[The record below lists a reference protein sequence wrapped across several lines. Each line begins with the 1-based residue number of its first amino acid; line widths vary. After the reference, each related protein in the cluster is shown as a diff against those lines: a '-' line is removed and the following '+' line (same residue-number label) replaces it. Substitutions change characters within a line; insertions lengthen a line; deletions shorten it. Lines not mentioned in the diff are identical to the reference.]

1 MTQVTQANQYFE
13 QLLQRVPVIRNK
25 QLATI
30 KKFLTVMQD
39 KTRQKIQEQSDV
51 HQDAHATNT
60 QNNLNVSQTDIRSIV
75 TDSVLTSCINVDKL
89 WKLAKLI
96 NIVQQMQHITLHD
109 NQILATLALIDS
121 NIIEMSTGEGKTYSG
136 LIAAMYLAKYQHLNV
151 HLITTND
158 YLATRDYQQALPM
171 YKQAGL
177 TAGLV
182 TEDLTRKQKQI
193 AYGKDVVYVTDEN
206 VGFDYLRDM
215 TETKQSN
222 IRIPKMQAVI
232 IDEADSVLLD
242 NNRSPLI
249 LSLPADNTSMFHLAY
264 KFIKSINVNDYA
276 CEPDLNYIYL
286 NKAGQIKLNKF
297 IKQYNVSDKSDLLT
311 CVNIFLHAKY
321 LMKRGRDYI
330 VKDKNIDSKD
340 ESKDTQVTQAYVRN
354 HVQDQEYVNSC
365 VKDYSLQNTNNKS
378 VNTPARSRIVLLNTD
393 TGRVSVNRKYSDG
406 ITTALEIMYDLPVTA
421 DYQDIQKISYQNL
434 FLLYSHLSGMTGTAY
449 VSRKELWQ
457 LYHKHVVR
465 IQNNFKLKRIM
476 YSDSVYTTSDER
488 DKAAIQEILD
498 YHERHIPVLVQTLDV
513 LSAMQFSNLLNTYNL
528 PNQLFTALTFKNA
541 KTDEDE
547 FNQEQQLVKKI
558 GQRDSI
564 TVATNIA
571 GRGTDIKLGTDV
583 QQLHVIGLGHSR
595 NKRLDLQFVGRSGR
609 QGQIGSSHFLVSL
622 DDPLIKQYGQRG
634 LLKNITGLQN
644 RRHVHGTRI
653 DATGKITGTFIK
665 HLKRSAYNANN
676 IDLTQRKMLADFDQV
691 DETFRQKLVQ
701 MRSTLLIPDKYTTN
715 IRHNIKHV
723 LEMLIYSGM
732 EQYDWYNN
740 VALRSTLINKLNQQ
754 QYLNFANTMSYE
766 DLLLAMT
773 NYLQTYLDNATDDQ
787 LKRMQEIVLKLI
799 NELWEHQ
806 LKLFHSDQL
815 QVQFVGYLGIQPVEQ
830 YTVLVKQQYEQMWK
844 QLQLNTFVQVVND
857 SQIAKN

>member
-1 MTQVTQANQYFE
+1 MTQVTQAKQHLE
-13 QLLQRVPVIRNK
+13 QFLQRIPVVRNK
-25 QLATI
+25 QLTLV
-30 KKFLTVMQD
+30 KQFLNVMQHS
-39 KTRQKIQEQSDV
+39 EN
-51 HQDAHATNT
+51 NT
-60 QNNLNVSQTDIRSIV
+60 FNSSVSKSV
-75 TDSVLTSCINVDKL
+75 NSVLTSCINVDKL

-109 NQILATLALIDS
+109 NQILATLALIDA

-158 YLATRDYQQALPM
+158 YLATRDYQQARPM
-171 YKQAGL
+171 YKQVGL

-182 TEDLTRKQKQI
+182 TEDLTRKQKQV
-193 AYGKDVVYVTDEN
+193 AYRKDVVYVTDEN

-249 LSLPADNTSMFHLAY
+249 LSVPADNTSMFYLAY
-264 KFIKSINVNDYA
+264 KFLKLINVNDYA

-297 IKQYNVSDKSDLLT
+297 IKQHNVSDKSDLLT

-330 VKDKNIDSKD
+330 VKDKNIDLKD
-340 ESKDTQVTQAYVRN
+340 KFKDNQATRTYVRN
-354 HVQDQEYVNSC
+354 HVQDQEHVNINNDSR
-365 VKDYSLQNTNNKS
+365 VKDYSLQNTNNKL
-378 VNTPARSRIVLLNTD
+378 VDKPERSRIVLLNTD

-547 FNQEQQLVKKI
+547 FNQEQKLVKKI

-634 LLKNITGLQN
+634 LLKNITELQN

-653 DATGKITGTFIK
+653 DATGKITGKFIK

-701 MRSTLLIPDKYTTN
+701 MRSSLLIPDKYTTN
-715 IRHNIKHV
+715 IRHDIKHV

-732 EQYDWYNN
+732 EQYDWYDN

-787 LKRMQEIVLKLI
+787 LKRMQEITLKLI
-799 NELWEHQ
+799 NELWKHQ

-830 YTVLVKQQYEQMWK
+830 YAVLVKQQYEQMWK

-857 SQIAKN
+857 SQIMEH